1 MPRNTEHLLEADQ
14 RLRYSA
20 MQARRFFTSFRM
32 TVHSIN
38 TSSRART

>member
-1 MPRNTEHLLEADQ
+1 MRSISSKPTSDCVD
-14 RLRYSA
+14 SA

-32 TVHSIN
+32 TAHSIN